1 MGRISMNFQIV
12 KATVSDAAAIAEVI
26 QKVYESMDKKEW
38 YVADNAEYTE
48 NMLRTGK
55 GKGYM
60 AIAEDT
66 KEIAGIFMVAFPGL
80 SADNL
85 GRDLGFSE
93 EQLLFTAH
101 MDSAAVLPKYR
112 GNHLQYR
119 LMQEA
124 ESDLRAKGYRYLLC
138 TIHPDNRFSQA
149 NALKQGY
156 EVAKTTIKYGGY
168 LRNILMKT
176 I

>member
-1 MGRISMNFQIV
+1 MNFQIV
-12 KATVSDAAAIAEVI
+12 RAELSDAAAIAEVI
-26 QKVYESMDKKEW
+26 QKVYENMEEKAW
-38 YVADNAEYTE
+38 YVADNAQYTE
-48 NMLRTGK
+48 KMLRTGK

-66 KEIAGIFMVAFPGL
+66 KKIAGVFMVTFPGP

-85 GRDLGFSE
+85 GNDLSFSR
-93 EQLLFTAH
+93 EQLLLTAH

-112 GNHLQYR
+112 GNHLQHR

-124 ESDLRAKGYRYLLC
+124 ESDLRTMGYRYLLC

-149 NALKQGY
+149 NALRQGY
-156 EVAKTTIKYGGY
+156 KVVKTTEKYGGY
-168 LRNILMKT
+168 LRDILMKT